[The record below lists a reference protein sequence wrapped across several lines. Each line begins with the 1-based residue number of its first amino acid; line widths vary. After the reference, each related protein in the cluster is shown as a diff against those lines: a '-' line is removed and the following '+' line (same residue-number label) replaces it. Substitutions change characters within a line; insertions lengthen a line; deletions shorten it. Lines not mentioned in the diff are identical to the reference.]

1 MEAIGG
7 FHNLHFNEK
16 DTFRSPLGI
25 NGTVSW
31 QKVASKSAKTHAS
44 SSVELTVSF
53 PEVDWTTLRSV
64 YGWAALQYQGWIRGN
79 LEVRGASLRRVVLFT
94 DNILEMWVNND
105 HVFGGDYYAFRR
117 APLIVT
123 LSPGRNVIEIRLIR
137 EIRSMGAI
145 DATMTVALEARIAN
159 NTLHFLEEAAILP
172 DLVDGKL
179 PSCFASVTVRNE
191 GDDWMELCN
200 YELNQ
205 VPICRIL
212 PSLIQHLTHGQAVQ
226 TGIEPTT
233 DGRVRIAPGQSRPI
247 GFRIESVDSESSR
260 FTKSFSFRKAGTDS
274 VCEIEALTLKL
285 VRRSRNEPHKL
296 TFLHPSGVVSYAI
309 LMPPSDCG
317 TRDSSETSSLSC

>member
-7 FHNLHFNEK
+7 FHNLHFDEK

-31 QKVASKSAKTHAS
+31 QKVASKSANTHAS

-53 PEVDWTTLRSV
+53 SEVDWTSLRLV
-64 YGWAALQYQGWIRGN
+64 YGWAALQYQGWIRGY
-79 LEVRGASLRRVVLFT
+79 LDVRGASLRRVVLFT
-94 DNILEMWVNND
+94 DNILEMWVNDD

-137 EIRSMGAI
+137 EIRSMGAA
-145 DATMTVALEARIAN
+145 DATVRVALEARIAN

-179 PSCFASVTVRNE
+179 PSHFASVTVRNE

-200 YELNQ
+200 CELIQ
-205 VPICRIL
+205 VPICLIL
-212 PSLIQHLTHGQAVQ
+212 PSLIQMPNTW
-226 TGIEPTT
+226 TG
-233 DGRVRIAPGQSRPI
+233 
-247 GFRIESVDSESSR
+247 SS
-260 FTKSFSFRKAGTDS
+260 
-274 VCEIEALTLKL
+274 
-285 VRRSRNEPHKL
+285 NWH
-296 TFLHPSGVVSYAI
+296 
-309 LMPPSDCG
+309 
-317 TRDSSETSSLSC
+317 